1 MGGHQRRGDRLSGSR
16 SPGELTSEEQN
27 YIARCAEL
35 KQAPDPSVLTTLS
48 TRWWFLAPST
58 PFGAGGCLALVE
70 VLAASRTITSL
81 TLRCD
86 PSRPYVESH
95 AADAR
100 ALATMITRNASLTTL
115 DLSYCGLDDLAV
127 AEIAASLARATALRV
142 VKLEGNRFGDAG
154 CAALTRSIGAPTS
167 PVRVL
172 DVSNNGLYFAGV
184 SRLHVAAKRTG
195 CHVES
200 VGNYTTEEI
209 LNVCRGVPR
218 ERERNL
224 WGERE
229 TRR

>member
-16 SPGELTSEEQN
+16 SPGELSSEEQN

-86 PSRPYVESH
+86 PSQPAVASH

-100 ALATMITRNASLTTL
+100 ALATMLRRNTSLTTL

-127 AEIAASLARATALRV
+127 SEIAAALERATAPLRT
-142 VKLEGNRFGDAG
+142 VKLEGNQFGDAG
-154 CAALTRSIGAPTS
+154 CAALTRHIKGS

-172 DVSNNGLYFAGV
+172 DVSNNGLYFTGM
-184 SRLHVAAKRTG
+184 SRLHLAAKRTK

-209 LNVCRGVPR
+209 LNVGAGVPASK
-218 ERERNL
+218 
-224 WGERE
+224 
-229 TRR
+229 RRKRKHRRRR